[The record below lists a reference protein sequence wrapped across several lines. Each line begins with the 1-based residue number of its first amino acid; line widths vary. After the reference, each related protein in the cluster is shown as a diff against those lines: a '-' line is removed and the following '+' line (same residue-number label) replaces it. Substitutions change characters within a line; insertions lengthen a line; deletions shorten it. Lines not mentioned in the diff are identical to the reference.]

1 MPQERPDLLT
11 AVQHQQSHADVR
23 LFLRQLKLFL
33 GRGIRSAVVG
43 QPLFQSGIG
52 VRDIRSVVAIDVGNQ
67 FALCGSAIL
76 VCDDSGQRRQ

>member
-23 LFLRQLKLFL
+23 LFLRQLKLL
-33 GRGIRSAVVG
+33 LCRGIRRAFVG

-52 VRDIRSVVAIDVGNQ
+52 VRDIGSVAAIDVGNQ
-67 FALCGSAIL
+67 FALGGAAFL
-76 VCDDSGQRRQ
+76 VLEESGQRRQ